1 MSSELTVAA
10 AAKASGYTRQRLYQ
24 LIDAGRI
31 AVRREKVTR
40 YELRIPRSVV
50 EELAAARQA
59 A

>member
-1 MSSELTVAA
+1 MSNELTVAA

-31 AVRREKVTR
+31 AVRRQKVTR

-50 EELAAARQA
+50 EELAVKRAA
-59 A
+59 